1 MSTSQLAKR
10 LGITQQ
16 AVSDLERREKDGRAT
31 IGALAKA
38 ARAMGGELVYAIVPT
53 RNLDEM
59 LQHQARTTAQSRLNR
74 VAHSMGLEGQST
86 SAEEQERQVAEL
98 AAELL
103 AHPRRLWEDEG
114 LIPPH
119 ITTRGELNAWEQANI
134 LRAQEWLVTRR
145 SKSPVIDIAFLL
157 ELHRRMFSETWEWA
171 GEFRK
176 TMKNLGVAPELVPE
190 RTQNLLDDVQYWL
203 DHEAYPIDEIA
214 ARFHHL
220 LVAIH
225 PFPNGNGRHARL
237 MVDALLRQVGA
248 SPFSWGAASLDVE
261 GAIRKRYI
269 GALQAAD
276 AGDYAPL
283 LSLIRT

>member
-103 AHPRRLWEDEG
+103 AHPRRLWDEG
-114 LIPPH
+114 GP
-119 ITTRGELNAWEQANI
+119 
-134 LRAQEWLVTRR
+134 
-145 SKSPVIDIAFLL
+145 
-157 ELHRRMFSETWEWA
+157 
-171 GEFRK
+171 
-176 TMKNLGVAPELVPE
+176 
-190 RTQNLLDDVQYWL
+190 
-203 DHEAYPIDEIA
+203 
-214 ARFHHL
+214 
-220 LVAIH
+220 
-225 PFPNGNGRHARL
+225 
-237 MVDALLRQVGA
+237 
-248 SPFSWGAASLDVE
+248 
-261 GAIRKRYI
+261 
-269 GALQAAD
+269 
-276 AGDYAPL
+276 
-283 LSLIRT
+283 